1 MASSGGTAARAQ
13 GRVSWRRFTAIL
25 LPSLAVVALLVILT
39 SQAVLAVSFSISGTP
54 FTVTAKTL
62 NGQGFEQFGVLDTS
76 VNNSL
81 PGNTNQ
87 IVLAEDAI
95 RYATLTDLCQ
105 QLILGGLT
113 ATIKAGYGGSQVT
126 ATDLVVDTDHLHGG
140 FAKFTNI
147 EIGRDSSTLNQVPGI
162 RGRVGDFGIQADTV
176 FISDLRQHAYA
187 STAGTFTLPGFTLA
201 FGGHC

>member
-1 MASSGGTAARAQ
+1 MASSGSTTARAH
-13 GRVSWRRFTAIL
+13 GRVNWRRFTAIV
-25 LPSLAVVALLVILT
+25 LPSLAVAVLLIVLT

-62 NGQGFEQFGVLDTS
+62 SGQGFEQFGVLDTS
-76 VNNSL
+76 VRNNL
-81 PGNTNQ
+81 PGNTNE

-95 RYATLTDLCQ
+95 RSATLTDLCQ
-105 QLILGGLT
+105 QLVLGGLT
-113 ATIKAGYGGSQVT
+113 ATIKAGYGGSHVS
-126 ATDLVVDTDHLHGG
+126 ATDLVVDTDHLHGA

-147 EIGRDSSTLNQVPGI
+147 EIGRDSSTLDQVPGI
-162 RGRVGDFGIQADTV
+162 KGQPGDFGIQADTV
-176 FISDLRQHAYA
+176 FISNLNQHAYA